1 MKNRRINAIAGA
13 LVLSLIAAGILAVY
27 IVRNTPNSTVVDPF
41 DTSRTNLVIGDE
53 WIRETY
59 PPIISEG
66 RILLP
71 FDTIKAHIDQY
82 IWYDEALQKITVTTR
97 DRVIRMKT
105 GSLDALVNE
114 KPMELMFPA
123 VEENGALYL
132 PIDFLKE
139 FYGIN
144 VRYIPGNDVVVI
156 DFNNAVYR
164 TAWPVNAKTVVRKG
178 MSIHEPIVKK
188 YQGHGEKGLDIDR
201 TLETSLTV
209 FDEKDEWYRVRAN
222 DGTLGYVKKE
232 EVVVSG
238 KQYFIEDEETTV
250 NPVLTSGKINLF
262 WHMTYSKSHIKLS
275 NTTTPGIDVYP
286 QHSLKLSTGRE
297 P

>member
-1 MKNRRINAIAGA
+1 MYNRRINAIAAA
-13 LVLSLIAAGILAVY
+13 LVLSLIAAGVLAIY
-27 IVRNTPNSTVVDPF
+27 IVKNTPNSTVVDPF
-41 DTSRTNLVIGDE
+41 DTTQTSLVIGGE

-59 PPIISEG
+59 PPILAEG

-71 FDTIKAHIDQY
+71 FDTIKTHIDQY
-82 IWYDEALQKITVTTR
+82 IWYDEALRQIIVTTR

-114 KPMELMFPA
+114 NPMELMFPA
-123 VEENGALYL
+123 VEENDTLYL

-139 FYGIN
+139 FYGIS
-144 VRYIPGNDVVVI
+144 VRYIKSNDVVVI
-156 DFNNAVYR
+156 DFNNEVYR
-164 TAWPVNAKTVVRKG
+164 TAWPVDAKTYVRKG

-188 YQGHGEKGLDIDR
+188 YQGGGEKELDIER

-209 FDEKDEWYRVRAN
+209 FDEKDEWYKVRAH
-222 DGTLGYVKKE
+222 DGTLGYVKKD

-238 KQYFIEDEETTV
+238 KQYFIEDEETNV
-250 NPVLTSGKINLF
+250 NPVLTTGKINLF

-275 NTTTPGIDVYP
+275 NTTAPGIDVISP
-286 QHSLKLSTGRE
+286 TFF
-297 P
+297 

>member
-123 VEENGALYL
+123 VEENGAY
-132 PIDFLKE
+132 IFL
-139 FYGIN
+139 
-144 VRYIPGNDVVVI
+144 
-156 DFNNAVYR
+156 
-164 TAWPVNAKTVVRKG
+164 
-178 MSIHEPIVKK
+178 
-188 YQGHGEKGLDIDR
+188 
-201 TLETSLTV
+201 LT
-209 FDEKDEWYRVRAN
+209 F
-222 DGTLGYVKKE
+222 
-232 EVVVSG
+232 
-238 KQYFIEDEETTV
+238 
-250 NPVLTSGKINLF
+250 
-262 WHMTYSKSHIKLS
+262 
-275 NTTTPGIDVYP
+275 
-286 QHSLKLSTGRE
+286 
-297 P
+297 